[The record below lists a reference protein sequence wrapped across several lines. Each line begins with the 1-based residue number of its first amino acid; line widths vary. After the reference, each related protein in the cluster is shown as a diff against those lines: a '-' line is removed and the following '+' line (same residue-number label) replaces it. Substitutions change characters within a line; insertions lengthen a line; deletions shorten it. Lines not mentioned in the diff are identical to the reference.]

1 MTIVRGVCDT
11 HYVYYS
17 CIKYLLYF
25 LANVQGLFARGHF
38 VPEFEEGPL
47 HELHLVNVKVFKTK
61 KKKKGIE
68 RKRNNN
74 VSSRAR
80 F

>member
-25 LANVQGLFARGHF
+25 PANVQSLFARSHF
-38 VPEFEEGPL
+38 VSEFEEGPL
-47 HELHLVNVKVFKTK
+47 HELHLVDVKVLK
-61 KKKKGIE
+61 KKKKE
-68 RKRNNN
+68 KKEKNNNNN
-74 VSSRAR
+74 VFSIAR

>member
-25 LANVQGLFARGHF
+25 LANVQSLFARGHF
-38 VPEFEEGPL
+38 VREFEESPL
-47 HELHLVNVKVFKTK
+47 HELHLVDVKGSK
-61 KKKKGIE
+61 KKKTEKKE
-68 RKRNNN
+68 KKNNN
-74 VSSRAR
+74 VFSRAR